1 MEIKSTFLV
10 GNIGIDE
17 TLYHPHYI
25 RNQNRMNNIALV
37 KLSKKLDS
45 RRYKPLPLRGLRGN
59 STCTLIE
66 TRQSVMIYEPDECSR
81 NSTQAYCSR
90 FRVST
95 LACFTL
101 TSSPVMCGD
110 RTHLD
115 GIIISE
121 GSCTKEAD
129 TYLLYYHSVAD
140 FREWIEEITSGG
152 NAAGVSV
159 FALLS
164 IVLISLKWLV

>member
-1 MEIKSTFLV
+1 
-10 GNIGIDE
+10 
-17 TLYHPHYI
+17 
-25 RNQNRMNNIALV
+25 
-37 KLSKKLDS
+37 
-45 RRYKPLPLRGLRGN
+45 
-59 STCTLIE
+59 
-66 TRQSVMIYEPDECSR
+66 
-81 NSTQAYCSR
+81 
-90 FRVST
+90 
-95 LACFTL
+95 
-101 TSSPVMCGD
+101 MCGD

-129 TYLLYYHSVAD
+129 SYLLYYHSVAD

-152 NAAGVSV
+152 NAAGVPV